1 MKGVGKCVLV
11 CGTKGVGKTAV
22 IEQLVYGNVTRESVS
37 KLPRQR
43 QNRII
48 SLFNQMFHWFMRMFH
63 SLDQMFH
70 RFIYLWGYF
79 LSGIASDDRG
89 HLCSQCGRRTNSQ
102 GLDSNIWHRGTARK
116 RTGTSVRR
124 FKVSV
129 LYLNVIH
136 LTAFQLPKHYFL
148 NPDAFVLVYDPSDPI
163 SLDMLG
169 GIKNDIEK
177 NKEKKDVII
186 VVVANMRAR
195 SNRPTGGSGDAGG
208 PPSPLLDPVE
218 TILNRAN
225 NWCGRERIKH
235 YVVNAMERA
244 SVYPPFV
251 DLAVRLHPQQTKTTF
266 PQLRQ
271 LTQKSQK
278 SGDWLGGNN

>member
-79 LSGIASDDRG
+79 FQELHPTIEDIYVASVDA
-89 HLCSQCGRRTNSQ
+89 GRTPRDLIRIFDTGGLQ
-102 GLDSNIWHRGTARK
+102 GNGQ
-116 RTGTSVRR
+116 VRR
-124 FKVSV
+124 FKVSL
-129 LYLNVIH
+129 LYLNLIH

>member
-1 MKGVGKCVLV
+1 MHP
-11 CGTKGVGKTAV
+11 T
-22 IEQLVYGNVTRESVS
+22 IEDIYVASVDAGRTPRDLIRIFDTGGLQGNG
-37 KLPRQR
+37 Q
-43 QNRII
+43 
-48 SLFNQMFHWFMRMFH
+48 
-63 SLDQMFH
+63 
-70 RFIYLWGYF
+70 
-79 LSGIASDDRG
+79 
-89 HLCSQCGRRTNSQ
+89 
-102 GLDSNIWHRGTARK
+102 
-116 RTGTSVRR
+116 VRR
-124 FKVSV
+124 FKVSL
-129 LYLNVIH
+129 LYLNLIP
-136 LTAFQLPKHYFL
+136 LAAFQLPKHYFL

-278 SGDWLGGNN
+278 SGD